1 MMRVAI
7 YVLAVLV
14 FAAALVLDTGALL
27 ALVGGTLWAHRLVP
41 GGATVLVVVAA
52 VGWRRLRP
60 RAAPKPRGRAAATRR
75 PKGPQQKRAA
85 SGRGPKRSAKQA
97 RAR

>member
-7 YVLAVLV
+7 YLLAVLV
-14 FAAALVLDTGALL
+14 FAAGLVLDTGALL
-27 ALVGGTLWAHRLVP
+27 TLVGGTLWAHPLAAV
-41 GGATVLVVVAA
+41 GATVLVVVAA
-52 VGWRRLRP
+52 MGWRRLRP
-60 RAAPKPRGRAAATRR
+60 RRALKPRGQAAATRR
-75 PKGPQQKRAA
+75 PKGPRQKRAA